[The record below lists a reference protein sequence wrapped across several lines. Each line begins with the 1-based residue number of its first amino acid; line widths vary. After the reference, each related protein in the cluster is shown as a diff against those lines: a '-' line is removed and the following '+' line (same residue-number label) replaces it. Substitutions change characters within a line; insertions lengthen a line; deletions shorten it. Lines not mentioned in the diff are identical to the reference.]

1 VRGKV
6 CVMKKVL
13 LFFVVVALSMAAQ
26 ANPMRFGT
34 TTSPASFKVDLPG
47 SWALSKIPGCWED
60 LMGSRLQAVIAENAE
75 KTIENT
81 YPDWKKR
88 FVKSGYEVY
97 EVNLQGAPAVIAK
110 TKDSCMGIILRKG
123 FQVNLMLNVSNAEI
137 SMDELLDRMAK
148 TFQWVNP

>member
-1 VRGKV
+1 MRGMRWP
-6 CVMKKVL
+6 MKRLFLAAAL
-13 LFFVVVALSMAAQ
+13 LALSLAAQ

-60 LMGSRLQAVIAENAE
+60 LLGSRLQAVIAENAE
-75 KTIENT
+75 KTVENT

-97 EVNLQGAPAVIAK
+97 EVNLQGSPALIAK

-123 FQVNLMLNVSNAEI
+123 FQINLMLNVSNPEI
-137 SMDELLDRMAK
+137 SMGELLDRMAK
-148 TFQWVNP
+148 TFTWLNP

>member
-1 VRGKV
+1 
-6 CVMKKVL
+6 MKKVL
-13 LFFVVVALSMAAQ
+13 LSTLFVALTLAAQ

-60 LMGSRLQAVIAENAE
+60 LMGSRLQAVIAENTE

-81 YPDWKKR
+81 YPEWKKR
-88 FVKSGYEVY
+88 FVKMDYVVY
-97 EVNLQGAPAVIAK
+97 DVNLQGAPAAIAK
-110 TKDSCMGIILRKG
+110 RKDSCMGIILRKG
-123 FQVNLMLNVSNAEI
+123 FQVNLMLNVSNPEI
-137 SMDELLDRMAK
+137 SMDELLDRMAQ

>member
-1 VRGKV
+1 
-6 CVMKKVL
+6 MKKVL
-13 LFFVVVALSMAAQ
+13 LFFVVVALTMTAQ

-81 YPDWKKR
+81 YPEWKKR
-88 FVKSGYEVY
+88 FVRMDYEVY
-97 EVNLQGAPAVIAK
+97 DVTLQGAPAAIAK
-110 TKDSCMGIILRKG
+110 RKDSCMGIILRKG
-123 FQVNLMLNVSNAEI
+123 YQINLMLNVSNAEI
-137 SMDELLDRMAK
+137 SMDELLDRLAK

>member
-1 VRGKV
+1 
-6 CVMKKVL
+6 MKKALIL
-13 LFFVVVALSMAAQ
+13 LLLATLSLSAQ

-60 LMGSRLQAVIAENAE
+60 LLGSRLQAVMAENAE

-88 FVKSGYEVY
+88 FTKSGYEVY
-97 EVNLQGAPAVIAK
+97 EVKLQGSPALIAK

-123 FQVNLMLNVSNAEI
+123 FQINLMLNVSNPEI
-137 SMDELLDRMAK
+137 GMDELLDRLAK
-148 TFQWVNP
+148 TFQWLNP

>member
-1 VRGKV
+1 MGWT
-6 CVMKKVL
+6 MKKL
-13 LFFVVVALSMAAQ
+13 LVSATLLALSLAAQ

-60 LMGSRLQAVIAENAE
+60 LLGSRLQAVIAENAE
-75 KTIENT
+75 KTVENT

-88 FVKSGYEVY
+88 FIKSGYEVY
-97 EVNLQGAPAVIAK
+97 EVNLQGSQGVIAK
-110 TKDSCMGIILRKG
+110 TKDSCMGIVLRKG
-123 FQVNLMLNVSNAEI
+123 YQINLMLNVSNAEI

-148 TFQWVNP
+148 TFTWINP